1 MALLLLKTGTM
12 RHLARLLLAA
22 GIALLALL
30 LIACDPVASMKGT
43 VDRPSGAPVAGA
55 NVSITCSSLDG
66 GGIAAATDAH
76 GAFSANKIGCIDKK
90 CDIDVAVSGE
100 PIRHFPSGDY
110 CASGEDT
117 CCRAI
122 QANLTIPETGAP

>member
-1 MALLLLKTGTM
+1 VDGIEQAAVLLGRAASATIQSDE
-12 RHLARLLLAA
+12 RHAET
-22 GIALLALL
+22 
-30 LIACDPVASMKGT
+30 ST
-43 VDRPSGAPVAGA
+43 
-55 NVSITCSSLDG
+55 T
-66 GGIAAATDAH
+66 T
-76 GAFSANKIGCIDKK
+76 NKIGCIDKK

-110 CASGEDT
+110 CASGENT